1 MKTVRILNLDI
12 QNLTMDALLRQLD
25 AGAVYTPN
33 VDHYV
38 QLQKDAEF
46 MEAYRHA
53 EWHVCDSKILM
64 YAARFLGTP
73 LREKLSGSDVF
84 PAFCDFHGD
93 NPDITIFLLGAM
105 EGVAAR
111 AMERINARVGR
122 RIVIDTYSPPF
133 GFERDPQE
141 CSRIL
146 ERIRDSGATVLAVGL
161 GAPKQEKFIHRFRA
175 QLPGVRIFLAIG
187 ATLDFEAGSLSRA
200 PKLLSELGLEWLY
213 RLWREPRRLWR
224 RYLVE
229 GPTFFRLL
237 LLQKLGLY
245 RDPWRR

>member
-1 MKTVRILNLDI
+1 METVRILNLEI
-12 QNLTMDALLRQLD
+12 QNITMDALLRQLG

-38 QLQKDAEF
+38 QLQRDEAF
-46 MEAYRHA
+46 MEAYRQA
-53 EWHVCDSKILM
+53 EWRVCDSKILM
-64 YAARFLGTP
+64 YVARFLGTP

-84 PAFCDFHGD
+84 PAFCDFHRD
-93 NPDITIFLLGAM
+93 NPAITIFLLGAM
-105 EGVAAR
+105 EGVAGR
-111 AMERINARVGR
+111 AMQRINARVGR
-122 RIVIDTYSPPF
+122 RMVVGAYSPPF

-146 ERIRDSGATVLAVGL
+146 ERILNSGATVLAVGL
-161 GAPKQEKFIHRFRA
+161 GAPKQETFIHRFRA

-213 RLWREPRRLWR
+213 RLGREPKRLWR

-229 GPTFFRLL
+229 GPTFFRLV

-245 RDPWRR
+245 KDPWCR